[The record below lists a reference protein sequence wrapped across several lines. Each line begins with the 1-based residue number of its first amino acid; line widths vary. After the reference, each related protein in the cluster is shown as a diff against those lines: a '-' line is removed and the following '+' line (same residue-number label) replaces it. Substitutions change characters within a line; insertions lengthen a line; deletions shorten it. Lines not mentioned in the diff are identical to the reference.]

1 MATTSF
7 INALTMY
14 FGPFWY
20 VFAILAGVFGL
31 ISFFLYM
38 DKSDTKRYSA
48 GMIPIAKSCYKHK
61 TSTFGR
67 IVDKAGTEIPFE
79 CVTDIEHPG
88 LADSEHTLCNPNLVS
103 VKQRGRLTNG
113 VPTLNYV
120 LPYHFP
126 MGFSSTLALT
136 QLMKH
141 IRNEHKELD
150 WVSDDLRIISL
161 MFCSDKYL
169 VSNCRTAI
177 ETYVKM
183 GVDIPEL
190 FLPVEDDYQEESE
203 EELEEELLE
212 DDSNE

>member
-1 MATTSF
+1 MATTNF
-7 INALTMY
+7 LNALTMY
-14 FGPFWY
+14 FGPYWY
-20 VFAILAGVFGL
+20 VFAILAGMFGL
-31 ISFFLYM
+31 ASFFLYM
-38 DKSDTKRYSA
+38 DKSDTKRFSA
-48 GMIPIAKSCYKHK
+48 GMSPIVKSCYKNK
-61 TSTFGR
+61 STFAR
-67 IVDKAGTEIPFE
+67 VIDKAGTEIPIE
-79 CVTDIEHPG
+79 TVTDPEHPG

-136 QLMKH
+136 QLMKQ
-141 IRNEHKELD
+141 IRGEHKELD

-177 ETYVKM
+177 ETYVRM
-183 GVDIPEL
+183 GVEIPEY
-190 FLPVEDDYQEESE
+190 FLPDEADDEEEQGGDDYDE
-203 EELEEELLE
+203 
-212 DDSNE
+212 N

>member
-1 MATTSF
+1 MATTHF
-7 INALTMY
+7 LNALTLY
-14 FGPFWY
+14 FGLYWY
-20 VFAILAGVFGL
+20 VFAILAGIFGL
-31 ISFFLYM
+31 VSFFLYM
-38 DKSDTKRYSA
+38 DKSDIKRFSA
-48 GMIPIAKSCYKHK
+48 GMSPIVKSCYKNK
-61 TSTFGR
+61 TTFAR
-67 IVDKAGTEIPFE
+67 VIDKAGTEIPIQT
-79 CVTDIEHPG
+79 VTDPEHPG

-113 VPTLNYV
+113 VATLNYV

-141 IRNEHKELD
+141 IREEHKELD

-169 VSNCRTAI
+169 VANCRTAI

-183 GVDIPEL
+183 GVEIPDY
-190 FLPVEDDYQEESE
+190 FLPDEADDEEEQEGDDYDE
-203 EELEEELLE
+203 
-212 DDSNE
+212 